1 MSKRGLSPEEKQM
14 RTLEF
19 FHENDSFFTLKDLV
33 KLVPK
38 AKGVV
43 AQSVEET
50 VKSLVD
56 DGMVHVEKVGT
67 VNLFWSFSSE
77 ASLAT
82 SRALTGLKSERD
94 RLEKERGELQTA
106 LDKSAAD
113 RLASEE
119 RESNLREI
127 EVLRQDIAEMK
138 AKLKVQSSND
148 PQVFE
153 EKMRL
158 CQLYKSGAEVWT
170 ENLSMMMSY
179 CRNEYQIDRQKFC
192 AQFELAEDFEEAL
205 DRIER
210 VEGRQ
215 D

>member
-1 MSKRGLSPEEKQM
+1 MSKRGLSPEEKQK
-14 RTLEF
+14 RTLDF
-19 FHENDSFFTLKDLV
+19 FHENDSFFTLKDLL
-33 KLVPK
+33 KLIPK

-56 DGMVHVEKVGT
+56 DGMVHMEKVGT

-77 ASLAT
+77 SSLAT
-82 SRALTGLKSERD
+82 TRALVALKGERD
-94 RLEKERGELQTA
+94 RLEKERGLLQSA
-106 LDKSAAD
+106 LEKSAAD
-113 RLASEE
+113 RLANEE

-127 EVLRQDIAEMK
+127 KVLRQDISDMK
-138 AKLKVQSSND
+138 AKLKMHSNND
-148 PQVFE
+148 PHVLA

-179 CRNEYQIDRQKFC
+179 CRNEYQIDREKFC
-192 AQFELAEDFEEAL
+192 AQFELADDFEDAL
-205 DRIER
+205 DKLEH
-210 VEGRQ
+210 VAEPQ